1 MQLWTKENLNNMKM
15 ECKIQ
20 NIIKKKYQ
28 NKGKS
33 NVTSKPHAKHTY
45 ECIIKY
51 WL

>member
-1 MQLWTKENLNNMKM
+1 MQNSKYYK
-15 ECKIQ
+15 KI
-20 NIIKKKYQ
+20 YQ